1 MATAREI
8 HRHMKSVKNIG
19 QITKAMKMVAAAR
32 LRRAQERAAAS
43 RPYAIK
49 IKEVLSNIVGDK
61 GTLSGLSPRKHPL
74 IQKRPVKKI
83 GFLVMCSD
91 KGLAGAYGSNVL
103 KHAMGEILKVK
114 GEVVIITCGRRARD
128 FFRHRGFNVIQA
140 HFGFSDKPSYN
151 NAVEIAYDAAQR
163 FADEQFDELRIVY
176 TLFKSALS
184 QTPTNETILPLE
196 PPAEE
201 ATKGGEAQ
209 VKANTQYLFLPEAEE
224 ILADLAPRYLETVIY
239 AALVQS
245 AASELGSR
253 MTAMSSATDNA
264 AKLVKSLELNYNKAR
279 QALITRELTEI
290 CGGAEALKQN

>member
-61 GTLSGLSPRKHPL
+61 GTLSGLSPKKHPL
-74 IQKRPVKKI
+74 IQKRPVKKV

-151 NAVEIAYDAAQR
+151 NAVEVAYDAAQR

-201 ATKGGEAQ
+201 APKGGEAQ
-209 VKANTQYLFLPEAEE
+209 VKANTQYLFMPEAEE

>member
-201 ATKGGEAQ
+201 APKGGEAQ

>member
-201 ATKGGEAQ
+201 VPKGGEAQ

>member
-49 IKEVLSNIVGDK
+49 IKAVLSNIVGDK

-201 ATKGGEAQ
+201 APKGGEAQ

>member
-49 IKEVLSNIVGDK
+49 IKEVLINIVGDK

-201 ATKGGEAQ
+201 APKGGEAQ

>member
-196 PPAEE
+196 PPAQE
-201 ATKGGEAQ
+201 APKGGEAQ

>member
-103 KHAMGEILKVK
+103 KHAMDEILKVK

-151 NAVEIAYDAAQR
+151 NAVEIAYDAAPR

-201 ATKGGEAQ
+201 APKGGEAQ

>member
-61 GTLSGLSPRKHPL
+61 GTLSGLNPRKHPL

-151 NAVEIAYDAAQR
+151 N
-163 FADEQFDELRIVY
+163 DEQFDELRIVY

-184 QTPTNETILPLE
+184 QTPTNETVLPLE
-196 PPAEE
+196 PPADE
-201 ATKGGEAQ
+201 APKGGEAQ
-209 VKANTQYLFLPEAEE
+209 VKANTQYLFMPEAEE

>member
-49 IKEVLSNIVGDK
+49 IKEVLSNIVADK
-61 GTLSGLSPRKHPL
+61 GTLSGLNPRKHPL

-151 NAVEIAYDAAQR
+151 NAVEVAYDAAQR

-184 QTPTNETILPLE
+184 QTPTNETVLPLE
-196 PPAEE
+196 PPAQE
-201 ATKGGEAQ
+201 APKGGEAQ
-209 VKANTQYLFLPEAEE
+209 VKANTQYLFMPEAEE

>member
-61 GTLSGLSPRKHPL
+61 GTLSGLSPKKHPL
-74 IQKRPVKKI
+74 IQKRPVKKV

-184 QTPTNETILPLE
+184 QTPTNETVLPLE
-196 PPAEE
+196 PPAQE
-201 ATKGGEAQ
+201 APKGGEAQ
-209 VKANTQYLFLPEAEE
+209 VKANTQYLFMPEAEE

>member
-151 NAVEIAYDAAQR
+151 NAVEVAYDAAQR

-184 QTPTNETILPLE
+184 QTPTNEIVLPLE
-196 PPAEE
+196 PPAQE
-201 ATKGGEAQ
+201 APKGGEAQ
-209 VKANTQYLFLPEAEE
+209 VKANTQYLFMPEAEE

>member
-201 ATKGGEAQ
+201 APKGGEAQ
-209 VKANTQYLFLPEAEE
+209 VKANIQYLFLPEAEE